1 MHSINTVIMSGG
13 SGSRL
18 WPMSRS
24 THPKQFLPLCGEHT
38 MLQQTALRLNG
49 LEQEGRILVV
59 ANHNHRFLVAEQLR
73 EIGVKSPQIILE
85 PCARNTAPAVALA
98 ALQVHEQEPEA
109 LMLVLAAD
117 HLIQDEEA
125 FRQAVRDAAPCAAEG
140 HILTF
145 GIVPDH
151 PATGYGYIQ
160 AGEKFVDS
168 ISQVDKFVEKPN
180 LEKAKAY
187 LSEGNFLWNSGMFL
201 IRADVYLS
209 ELKKYRPDI
218 LEACQKSFEN
228 TSDDMD
234 FVRPGV
240 EEFAACPKDSID
252 YAIME
257 KSQLVKVIPLDA
269 GWSDVGSWTELASHQ
284 SEDAHKNSCLGDT
297 LTIDSERN
305 FIRADKKLIATVG
318 VNDLL
323 IVDTDD
329 ALLVAHKSKAQ
340 DVKKIVEELQE
351 QNRPEADI
359 NRKVY
364 RPWGWYNTIDQGP
377 QFKVKR
383 ISVNPGAKLSLQK
396 HHHRAE
402 HWVVVSGTALVTN
415 GDKEILLSENQST
428 YIPIGVQHRLEN
440 PGKIAL
446 EIIEVQSGTYLEE
459 DDIVRLDDNY
469 GRA

>member
-24 THPKQFLPLCGEHT
+24 THPKQFLPLCGEFT
-38 MLQQTALRLNG
+38 MLQQTALRLDG

-59 ANHNHRFLVAEQLR
+59 ANQNHRFLVAEQLR

-98 ALQVHEQEPEA
+98 ALQVHKQEPEA

-160 AGEKFVDS
+160 AGEQFVSS
-168 ISQVDKFVEKPN
+168 IRQVDNFVEKPN
-180 LEKAKAY
+180 LEKAEAY

-201 IRADVYLS
+201 IRADIYLS

-218 LEACQKSFEN
+218 LEACEKSFEN

-257 KSQLVKVIPLDA
+257 KSQVVKVIPLDA
-269 GWSDVGSWTELASHQ
+269 GWSDVGSWTELANQH
-284 SEDAHKNSCLGDT
+284 SEDTYENSCVGDT

-305 FIRADKKLIATVG
+305 FIRANKKLIATVG
-318 VNDLL
+318 VSDLL

-340 DVKKIVEELQE
+340 DVKKIVEELKE
-351 QNRPEADI
+351 QSRPEADI
-359 NRKVY
+359 NSKVY

-402 HWVVVSGTALVTN
+402 HWVVVTGTAIVTN

-440 PGKIAL
+440 PGKIDL